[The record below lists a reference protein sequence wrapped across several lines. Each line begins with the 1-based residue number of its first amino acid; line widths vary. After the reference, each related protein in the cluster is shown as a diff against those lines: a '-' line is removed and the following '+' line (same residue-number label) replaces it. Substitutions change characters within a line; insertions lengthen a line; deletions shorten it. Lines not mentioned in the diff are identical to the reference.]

1 MNVKILK
8 LRYFSCSLPQFIVIG
23 SAIIDN
29 QLRIAMLH
37 FKDGRL
43 PTWCW
48 STVKG
53 ATLSRKADV
62 VDSSN
67 LTQEN
72 AMLEIV
78 RKSHPGLKRP
88 FIMDLTKSLPS
99 PKDVNQSFI
108 KLREL
113 CAPGLFIQVYILI
126 NDVLNCYYFLIESAR
141 QFWVQDNHFYSLLET
156 SKWLQYVSDCLSS
169 ALETADKLNC
179 NISVVLQGMYI

>member
-1 MNVKILK
+1 M
-8 LRYFSCSLPQFIVIG
+8 Q
-23 SAIIDN
+23 
-29 QLRIAMLH
+29 H
-37 FKDGRL
+37 FRDGRL

-48 STVKG
+48 STVSG
-53 ATLSRKADV
+53 AALSRKADV
-62 VDSSN
+62 VDPSN

-78 RKSHPGLKRP
+78 RKSHPGLVRP

-99 PKDVNQSFI
+99 PKEVNQSFI

-113 CAPGLFIQVYILI
+113 CAPGLLNVEYLFIMII
-126 NDVLNCYYFLIESAR
+126 NFKLLFLESAR

-169 ALETADKLNC
+169 ALETANKLNSK
-179 NISVVLQGMYI
+179 ISVVLQGMCT

>member
-1 MNVKILK
+1 
-8 LRYFSCSLPQFIVIG
+8 
-23 SAIIDN
+23 
-29 QLRIAMLH
+29 MLH
-37 FKDGRL
+37 FKGGRL

-113 CAPGLFIQVYILI
+113 CAPGLFV
-126 NDVLNCYYFLIESAR
+126 
-141 QFWVQDNHFYSLLET
+141 
-156 SKWLQYVSDCLSS
+156 
-169 ALETADKLNC
+169 
-179 NISVVLQGMYI
+179 